1 MSFADLKK
9 KSSSNLQFLQK
20 ELEKTVSNKNVDER
34 FWKPEVDTSGNG
46 YAVIRFLPAP
56 EGETVP
62 WAKVYSH
69 AFQGPG
75 GWYIENSLTTLGDKD
90 PVGEV
95 NRRLWNSG
103 SDVDKDTARKQKR
116 KLSYY
121 SNIVVVKD
129 PKHPENEGKVFLY
142 KYGKKIHDKILAAMQ
157 PEFQDETPVNV
168 FDLWEGANFKLKIK
182 KVAGFWNYDSSE
194 FDSVAAL
201 SSDDSELETI
211 WKQEHSLEAFTAR
224 DQFKSYEDLEKR
236 LNLVLGA
243 APRPS
248 APSVDSEEYEPTNS
262 PEWSSGGFND
272 SDINPAPSAF
282 RQQMSAPAKSP
293 VKKEAVVEDD
303 DALSYF
309 ASLAADD

>member
-1 MSFADLKK
+1 MSFAELKK
-9 KSSSNLQFLQK
+9 KSQSNLSFLQK
-20 ELEKTVSNKNVDER
+20 ELEKTVSNKQVDER
-34 FWKPEVDTSGNG
+34 FWKPEVDASGNG

-56 EGETVP
+56 DGETVP

-75 GWYIENSLTTLGDKD
+75 GWYIENSLTTIGDKD

-103 SDVDKDTARKQKR
+103 EDADKDTARKQKR

-121 SNIVVVKD
+121 SNIYVVKD

-194 FDSVAAL
+194 FDSVSAISA
-201 SSDDSELETI
+201 DDSELEAI
-211 WKQEHSLEAFTAR
+211 WKKEYSLESFTSR
-224 DQFKSYEDLEKR
+224 DQFKSYEDLERR
-236 LNLVLGA
+236 LNLVLGIGQPVA
-243 APRPS
+243 TVPT
-248 APSVDSEEYEPTNS
+248 VDDEEFEP
-262 PEWSSGGFND
+262 
-272 SDINPAPSAF
+272 IPAPVA
-282 RQQMSAPAKSP
+282 ATPSP
-293 VKKEAVVEDD
+293 VKEEAVVDDD

-309 ASLAADD
+309 AKLAEE

>member
-1 MSFADLKK
+1 MSFAELKK
-9 KSSSNLQFLQK
+9 KSQSNLSFLQK
-20 ELEKTVSNKNVDER
+20 ELEKTVSNKQVDER
-34 FWKPEVDTSGNG
+34 FWKPEVDASGNG

-56 EGETVP
+56 DGETVP

-75 GWYIENSLTTLGDKD
+75 GWYIENSLTTIGDKD

-103 SDVDKDTARKQKR
+103 EDADKDTARKQKR

-121 SNIVVVKD
+121 SNIYVVKD

-194 FDSVAAL
+194 FDSISAL
-201 SSDDSELETI
+201 SADDTELEAT
-211 WKQEHSLEAFTAR
+211 WKSEHSLEAFTAA

-236 LNLVLGA
+236 LQLVLGS
-243 APRPS
+243 APR
-248 APSVDSEEYEPTNS
+248 ATVPSVDSEEFEPVAAQAQ
-262 PEWSSGGFND
+262 SS
-272 SDINPAPSAF
+272 F
-282 RQQMSAPAKSP
+282 RDKMSAPA

-309 ASLAADD
+309 ASLASDD

>member
-1 MSFADLKK
+1 MPFADLKK
-9 KSSSNLQFLQK
+9 KSNLSFLQK
-20 ELEKTVSNKNVDER
+20 ELEKTVSGRQVDER
-34 FWKPEVDTSGNG
+34 FWKPEVDASGNG

-95 NRRLWNSG
+95 NRRLWNDG
-103 SDVDKDTARKQKR
+103 TEEGKDVARRQKR

-121 SNIVVVKD
+121 SNIQVIKD
-129 PKHPENEGKVFLY
+129 PKHPETEGKVFLY

-194 FDSVAAL
+194 FDSVSAL
-201 SSDDSELETI
+201 SSDDTELEAT
-211 WKQEHSLEAFTAR
+211 WKQEHSLEAFVAR

-236 LNLVLGA
+236 LQLVLGS
-243 APRPS
+243 APR
-248 APSVDSEEYEPTNS
+248 ATVPSVDSEEYEPFAAAAQ
-262 PEWSSGGFND
+262 SS
-272 SDINPAPSAF
+272 F
-282 RQQMSAPAKSP
+282 REKMSAPTP

-309 ASLAADD
+309 ASLASDD

>member
-1 MSFADLKK
+1 MSFQDLKK
-9 KSSSNLQFLQK
+9 KSSSNFQFLQK
-20 ELEKTVSNKNVDER
+20 ELEKSTSNANADDR
-34 FWKPEVDTSGNG
+34 FWKPEVDASGNG

-75 GWYIENSLTTLGDKD
+75 GWYIENSRTTLGEKD

-95 NRRLWNSG
+95 NRQHWNDG
-103 SDVDKDTARKQKR
+103 TEEGKDIARKQKR

-121 SNIVVVKD
+121 SNIQVVKD

-142 KYGKKIHDKILAAMQ
+142 KYGKKIHDKVLAAMQ

-194 FDSVAAL
+194 FDSVSAL
-201 SSDDSELETI
+201 SSDDTELEAT
-211 WKQEHSLEAFTAR
+211 WKSEHSLEAFTAA
-224 DQFKSYEDLEKR
+224 DQYKSYEDLEKR
-236 LNLVLGA
+236 LQLVLGS
-243 APRPS
+243 APR
-248 APSVDSEEYEPTNS
+248 ATVPSVDSEEYEPVAAA
-262 PEWSSGGFND
+262 PQSS
-272 SDINPAPSAF
+272 F
-282 RQQMSAPAKSP
+282 RQQMSAP

-309 ASLAADD
+309 ASLASDD